1 MSTARVAS
9 EHAEAHRAL
18 TRGGIALICNSALT
32 SILGVAYWLVAAHLM
47 GRADLGRGSALLSAL
62 LIVSALAQVN
72 YGRSLSGLL
81 PRAGSNATK
90 VLARAYARVVI
101 LSIIFGLAFA
111 ILAPLASSKFSYV
124 NALPAF
130 ALLFALSVPL
140 NSIFALEDTV
150 LATVRRAV
158 IIPFENAAFGVLKI
172 MLLFA
177 LALFHSIPTSLAIV
191 ASWTLPL
198 VFIITPINIY
208 LFGRGVPE
216 AVSTFPENLA
226 RKEGSWARYDF
237 VGYLFWLLGTIPL
250 PVVAVIV
257 LGPVSTAVF
266 YIPFTVATAIDVL
279 SLNLGNQLTAEM
291 SRTQGEFKDPTIL
304 FVWRVWGAIG
314 ALSLGLIA
322 MAPYVL
328 DLFGAQYR
336 SAGTSVFRV
345 LMLAALPRSI
355 LFLSI
360 AATRARAAATNNR
373 HGGPIILLLQAT
385 TCILTLGIAL
395 LTMHLWG
402 ILGMAL
408 GWTIAS
414 TIGAA
419 IAFMTV
425 RPPVLRVLPRLAG
438 SVRRRRGA
446 HERARP
452 SPR

>member
-1 MSTARVAS
+1 M
-9 EHAEAHRAL
+9 L
-18 TRGGIALICNSALT
+18 
-32 SILGVAYWLVAAHLM
+32 
-47 GRADLGRGSALLSAL
+47 
-62 LIVSALAQVN
+62 
-72 YGRSLSGLL
+72 
-81 PRAGSNATK
+81 
-90 VLARAYARVVI
+90 
-101 LSIIFGLAFA
+101 GLAFA
-111 ILAPLASSKFSYV
+111 ILAPLVSSKFSYV

-130 ALLFALSVPL
+130 ALLFAVSVPL
-140 NSIFALEDTV
+140 YSIFNLEDTV

-177 LALFHSIPTSLAIV
+177 LALFHGVPTSLAIV

-208 LFGRGVPE
+208 LFRRGVPQ

-226 RKEGSWARYDF
+226 QKEGSWVRYDF

-250 PVVAVIV
+250 PLVAVIV

-291 SRTQGEFKDPTIL
+291 SRTRGEFKDPTIL
-304 FVWRVWGAIG
+304 FIWRVWGAIA
-314 ALSLGLIA
+314 ALSLGMIA
-322 MAPYVL
+322 VAPYVL

-336 SAGTSVFRV
+336 SAGTTVFRV
-345 LMLAALPRSI
+345 LMLAALPRSV
-355 LFLSI
+355 LFLGI
-360 AATRARAAATNNR
+360 AATRARAATENDR
-373 HGGPIILLLQAT
+373 LGGPIILLLQAT
-385 TCILTLGIAL
+385 TCILTLAIAL

-419 IAFMTV
+419 IAIMTV
-425 RPPVLRVLPRLAG
+425 RPPVLRMLAKRGGRLG
-438 SVRRRRGA
+438 SKP
-446 HERARP
+446 E
-452 SPR
+452 